1 MAVFI
6 NMMLAG
12 FLAVMRGMDV
22 MSLRYVSMVSGLVV
36 IARLVMFCRR
46 SVVRSG
52 MFVVFGS
59 FAVMFRG
66 LFRHGLPPGGMIPSP
81 DFNDVTVG

>member
-1 MAVFI
+1 
-6 NMMLAG
+6 MMLAG
-12 FLAVMRGMDV
+12 LLAVMRGMDM
-22 MSLRYVSMVSGLVV
+22 MSLRYVSVVSGLVV
-36 IARLVMFCRR
+36 IARLVMFRRR

-66 LFRHGLPPGGMIPSP
+66 LFRHGLPPVGSISSP
-81 DFNDVTVG
+81 NFSRMTDK

>member
-1 MAVFI
+1 MAVVS

-12 FLAVMRGMDV
+12 LLAVMRGVDM
-22 MSLRYVSMVSGLVV
+22 MSLRYVSVVSGLVV
-36 IARLVMFCRR
+36 VPRLVMFRRR

-52 MFVVFGS
+52 MFVVFGG

-66 LFRHGLPPGGMIPSP
+66 LFRHGLPPGGMVPSP
-81 DFNDVTVG
+81 DFTGVTVG